1 MGQGLGEDVGLLTD
15 GRFSGGTHGLVV
27 GHVAPEAQ
35 DGGVIAILQDGD
47 QITISAEK
55 KLIEVKISEDEI
67 KARLAK
73 WKKPAVKYKRGVMA
87 KYAATVCSSSIGA
100 VTDLID
106 SK

>member
-1 MGQGLGEDVGLLTD
+1 
-15 GRFSGGTHGLVV
+15 
-27 GHVAPEAQ
+27 
-35 DGGVIAILQDGD
+35 
-47 QITISAEK
+47 
-55 KLIEVKISEDEI
+55 VKISEDEI